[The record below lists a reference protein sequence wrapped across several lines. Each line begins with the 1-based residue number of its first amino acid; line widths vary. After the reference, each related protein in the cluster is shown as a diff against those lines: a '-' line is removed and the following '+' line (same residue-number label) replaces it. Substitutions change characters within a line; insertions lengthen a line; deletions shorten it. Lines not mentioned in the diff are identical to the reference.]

1 MKFLL
6 KTLLVLIIFSSC
18 EKQEEQL
25 KIRVNY
31 YKQTISTA
39 KGPTMALSVQS
50 GTDLGSTNWSPSTTK
65 IAGFVYEPGYI
76 YELLVSTQTIENP
89 YSEFGSTAYVL
100 KQIVS
105 RTKIE
110 NNTTFSLDLKS
121 ENVNY
126 LKGDVSKGFNIL
138 DEVNIDCNN
147 LCDDLASAIQSN
159 AKHIRGEFA
168 LKDDGSIKL
177 ISITND

>member
-1 MKFLL
+1 MKLLL
-6 KTLLVLIIFSSC
+6 KTLLILIIFSSC

-31 YKQTISTA
+31 YKQTVNTP
-39 KGPTMALSVQS
+39 KGPIMALSVQS

-76 YELLVSTQTIENP
+76 YELLVSAQTIENP

-100 KQIVS
+100 KQIIS

-110 NNTTFSLDLKS
+110 NNATFSLDLKS
-121 ENVNY
+121 DNVNY
-126 LKGDVSKGFNIL
+126 LKGDVSNGFNIL
-138 DEVNIDCNN
+138 NEVNIDCNS
-147 LCDDLASAIQSN
+147 LCDDLALAIQSN
-159 AKHIRGEFA
+159 AKHVRGEFA